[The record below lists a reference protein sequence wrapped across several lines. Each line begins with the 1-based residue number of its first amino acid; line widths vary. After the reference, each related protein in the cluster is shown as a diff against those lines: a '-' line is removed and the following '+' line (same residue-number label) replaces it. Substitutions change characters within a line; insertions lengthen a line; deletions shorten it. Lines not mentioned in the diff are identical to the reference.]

1 MKWLKI
7 MAWTIPILILVLGV
21 AAFVAYIFMMASL
34 PFQVDIM
41 FEEKGYKLIDLN
53 LGFEDLVIK
62 TFEECIRLNNI
73 RPSMVKVVSLPQLNI
88 YMEYLTAVIH
98 REYLTSIIEKETDLK
113 LIPTYSYIRKYFQGS
128 VLDYHTDRNPCEI
141 SLSYC
146 ISGPEW
152 EIGMG
157 DNIVKTKIGNGVIY
171 KGCEISHGRAKP
183 SSGEVIQVFSHWVI
197 SDGAKS
203 NSAYDDGK
211 NKEFYRKMPSK
222 PKWQT
227 AETFEISDKGIKL

>member
-1 MKWLKI
+1 M
-7 MAWTIPILILVLGV
+7 
-21 AAFVAYIFMMASL
+21 SL
-34 PFQVDIM
+34 
-41 FEEKGYKLIDLN
+41 EEKKYKLLDLN
-53 LGFEDLVIK
+53 LGFEDSIVK
-62 TFEECIRLNNI
+62 NFEEYIRINKLQPEHGAYN
-73 RPSMVKVVSLPQLNI
+73 SLVSHKTIDI
-88 YMEYLTAVIH
+88 YMENLTSIIH
-98 REYLTSIIEKETDLK
+98 RKYLTSIIEKETDLK

>member
-1 MKWLKI
+1 
-7 MAWTIPILILVLGV
+7 
-21 AAFVAYIFMMASL
+21 
-34 PFQVDIM
+34 M

-53 LGFEDLVIK
+53 LGFEDLIVK

-73 RPSMVKVVSLPQLNI
+73 QKRIDQGVSIPCYGV

-128 VLDYHTDRNPCEI
+128 VLAYHTDRNPCEI

-197 SDGAKS
+197 SDGTKL
-203 NSAYDDGK
+203 NSAYDGGRTK
-211 NKEFYRKMPSK
+211 NIY
-222 PKWQT
+222 T
-227 AETFEISDKGIKL
+227 V

>member
-1 MKWLKI
+1 
-7 MAWTIPILILVLGV
+7 
-21 AAFVAYIFMMASL
+21 
-34 PFQVDIM
+34 M
-41 FEEKGYKLIDLN
+41 FEEKGYKSIHLN
-53 LGFEDLVIK
+53 LGFEDLIIK
-62 TFEECIRLNNI
+62 TFEESIRLNNI
-73 RPSMVKVVSLPQLNI
+73 QRRIDNGVSIPCYGV

-113 LIPTYSYIRKYFQGS
+113 LNPTYSYIRKYFQGS
-128 VLDYHTDRNPCEI
+128 VLNYHTDRNPCEI

-157 DNIVKTKIGNGVIY
+157 GNIVKTKIGNGVIY

-183 SSGEVIQVFSHWVI
+183 SSGEVIQVFSHWVV

-222 PKWQT
+222 PNWQT
-227 AETFEISDKGIKL
+227 AETFDISDKGVKF